1 MTLEGGFKSIDGPG
15 GFLDAEAYLNRL
27 RNLGN
32 IGDRAVGY
40 HTGKCS
46 AELVLQERGSDA
58 LCLLHRGAMPRVQ
71 ER

>member
-1 MTLEGGFKSIDGPG
+1 MTLERGVNSIDGAG
-15 GFLDAEAYLNRL
+15 GFLDAKAYLNRL

-46 AELVLQERGSDA
+46 AELVLQE
-58 LCLLHRGAMPRVQ
+58 
-71 ER
+71 